1 MQTSGYKV
9 YGYRWV
15 VLAVFALINAVIQ
28 LNWIAFAPITVDS
41 ITLYQTSAFWIVL
54 LSMSF
59 MLVYLVVSF
68 PASYIIDRFGLRIGV
83 GIGAVLTGV
92 FGYLRGA
99 YGGDYTMVCIS
110 QFALAV
116 AQPFLMNAITK
127 VAAEWFPVNERATA
141 SGIAVLAQFI
151 GIIAAMAATRPIAES
166 FLEPGS
172 GTVLTLGAVQSML
185 MVYGVVSVVSALLLL
200 IFLRDRPPT
209 PPCSEEECVRYGVF
223 DGLKYIFRNRDA
235 LLLIGTFFIGLGMFN
250 TITTFIDIL
259 LAGKGYIAGG
269 NEAGNVGAVMMLAG
283 ILGAVVIP
291 PLSDKTRKRRLF
303 MRICLI
309 AMLPGLAGL
318 TFCTG
323 YGLLLASSAVFGF
336 FLMGLAPLGYQ
347 FSAEVSHPA
356 PESTSQ
362 GLLSLSGQISG
373 VIFITL
379 MALLGNITPEALA
392 NANLAPKTISLTP
405 FMIGFV
411 ILGLV
416 TVVFS
421 LILKE
426 SPMMTKSASEK
437 NTR

>member
-1 MQTSGYKV
+1 MVQVGHRV
-9 YGYRWV
+9 YAYRWI

-28 LNWIAFAPITVDS
+28 LDWISFAPITIDA

-99 YGGDYTMVCIS
+99 YGGDYTMVCVS

-141 SGIAVLAQFI
+141 NGITVLAQFL
-151 GIIAAMAATRPIAES
+151 GIIVAMVATRPIAES
-166 FLEPGS
+166 FLEAGA
-172 GTVLTLGAVQSML
+172 GRELTLSAVQSML
-185 MVYGVVSVVSALLLL
+185 TVYGVVSVASALLLVL
-200 IFLRDRPPT
+200 FLRDRPPT
-209 PPCSEEECVRYGVF
+209 PPCSEEESRRYSVF
-223 DGLKYIFRNRDA
+223 AGLKYIFGNRDA
-235 LLLIGTFFIGLGMFN
+235 LLLIGIFFIGLGMFN

-269 NEAGNVGAVMMLAG
+269 NEAGNVGAVMMVAG
-283 ILGAVVIP
+283 ILGAIVIP
-291 PLSDKTRKRRLF
+291 PISDKTRRRRSF
-303 MRICLI
+303 MRLCLI

-318 TFCTG
+318 TFCTS
-323 YGLLLASSAVFGF
+323 YSLLLASSAVFGF
-336 FLMGLAPLGYQ
+336 FFMGVAPLGYQ
-347 FSAEVSHPA
+347 YSAEVSHPA

-362 GLLSLSGQISG
+362 GLLVLSGQVSG
-373 VIFITL
+373 VIFITV
-379 MALLGNITPEALA
+379 MALLGNITAEALA
-392 NANLAPKTISLTP
+392 DANRAPKTISLTP
-405 FMIGFV
+405 FMIGFIV
-411 ILGLV
+411 LGLV
-416 TVVFS
+416 TIAFS
-421 LILKE
+421 MVLRE
-426 SPMMTKSASEK
+426 SPMMAASGTGNK
-437 NTR
+437 K